1 MCPPEWPAAT
11 LNGPASVGPGP
22 LLAHAVGACCRRTRT
37 RPHAHIVLR
46 SRACPT
52 PRPQRCDAICAGH
65 VRHVRVRLLTA
76 CSFADGL
83 RVSPPVQAAVAAC
96 GRAQW
101 PPRPRHLR
109 HDRQARRQHHGHE
122 DPAAVTPRLFRLAQ
136 AARCLLAGRGRPGR
150 LSTCLP
156 QTSLCSSTL
165 HTPHTHSLHRPP
177 LTVRFHSNATCPS
190 C

>member
-1 MCPPEWPAAT
+1 M
-11 LNGPASVGPGP
+11 
-22 LLAHAVGACCRRTRT
+22 
-37 RPHAHIVLR
+37 LR

-177 LTVRFHSNATCPS
+177 LTVRFHSNAMPQLTRFS
-190 C
+190 CLRAALARQDLLANHPGRRDPWFVLPAS